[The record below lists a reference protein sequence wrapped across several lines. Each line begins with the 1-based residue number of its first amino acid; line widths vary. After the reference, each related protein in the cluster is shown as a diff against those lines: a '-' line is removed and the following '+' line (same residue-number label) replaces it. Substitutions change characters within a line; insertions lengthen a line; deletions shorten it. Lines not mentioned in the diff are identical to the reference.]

1 MYNALRPSVWIEDHK
16 GVSQSGLITETLK
29 ELCVNKASW
38 NDMERH
44 VGVVDGVA
52 VAFPMGAICST
63 STYDNLLFES
73 VDVDLGRQCGCIGY
87 GLCAPTEYCT
97 EYG

>member
-1 MYNALRPSVWIEDHK
+1 
-16 GVSQSGLITETLK
+16 
-29 ELCVNKASW
+29 
-38 NDMERH
+38 MERH
-44 VGVVDGVA
+44 VGAVDGVA

-63 STYDNLLFES
+63 STYDNLLKES
-73 VDVDLGRQCGCIGY
+73 VDWGDSTKGDYGY

>member
-1 MYNALRPSVWIEDHK
+1 M
-16 GVSQSGLITETLK
+16 
-29 ELCVNKASW
+29 NKASW

-63 STYDNLLFES
+63 STL
-73 VDVDLGRQCGCIGY
+73 
-87 GLCAPTEYCT
+87 
-97 EYG
+97 

>member
-1 MYNALRPSVWIEDHK
+1 M
-16 GVSQSGLITETLK
+16 
-29 ELCVNKASW
+29 NKASW
-38 NDMERH
+38 NDMERP

-73 VDVDLGRQCGCIGY
+73 VDLGRQCGCIGY
-87 GLCAPTEYCT
+87 GLCAYGVLYGIRITMYIRSTGVRTLGNVTCCT
-97 EYG
+97 PYLNP

>member
-1 MYNALRPSVWIEDHK
+1 M
-16 GVSQSGLITETLK
+16 
-29 ELCVNKASW
+29 NKASW

-52 VAFPMGAICST
+52 VAFPMGAIC
-63 STYDNLLFES
+63 NLLFES
-73 VDVDLGRQCGCIGY
+73 VDLGRQCGCIGY